1 MQTTEVRLCENPA
14 DALNVARYRRVLA
27 QRQMGASLV
36 VIYQV
41 RSEQLPKV
49 TLAEHNDMIEY
60 FPPDRANQPFCIG
73 ILPG

>member
-1 MQTTEVRLCENPA
+1 MQTTEVRLCKNPT
-14 DALNVARYRRVLA
+14 DTLNFARNRGVLV

-60 FPPDRANQPFCIG
+60 FPSDRANQPFCIG